1 MAHLRALPTPTS
13 PGPRPA
19 LTLTDP
25 LLVCLGCDELV
36 PWSETV
42 GDRCAACAD
51 FHRWYSGG
59 AA

>member
-1 MAHLRALPTPTS
+1 MAHPSA
-13 PGPRPA
+13 RPSQHA
-19 LTLTDP
+19 TRHAPLSLTDP

-42 GDRCAACAD
+42 GDRCSTCAD
-51 FHRWYSGG
+51 FHRWYSAG